1 MHLLIISSTK
11 TVLDENNI
19 ESVSLPGSQ
28 GNFKVLKNHF
38 NIISQLVAGCIRYVC
53 EGRAEKKQIEIENGI
68 VTVHNNSIVV
78 VLD

>member
-11 TVLDENNI
+11 TILDESNI

-28 GNFKVLKNHF
+28 GNFQVLKNHF
-38 NIISQLVAGCIRYVC
+38 NIVSQLVPGTITYVY
-53 EGRAEKKQIEIENGI
+53 EGQTEKKQLGIENGI
-68 VTVHNNSIVV
+68 VTVHNNNIVV

>member
-28 GNFKVLKNHF
+28 GNFQVLKNHF
-38 NIISQLVAGCIRYVC
+38 NIVSQLVAGSITYVC
-53 EGRAEKKQIEIENGI
+53 EGQAEKKQIEIDNGI